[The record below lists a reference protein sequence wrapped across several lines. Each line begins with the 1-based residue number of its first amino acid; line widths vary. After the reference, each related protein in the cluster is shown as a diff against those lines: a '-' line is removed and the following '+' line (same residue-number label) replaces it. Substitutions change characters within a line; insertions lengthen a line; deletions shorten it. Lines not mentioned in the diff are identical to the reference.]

1 MLDSSL
7 NAEVSIHEVED
18 RSIKNSKMKDRK
30 RGVER
35 AEHNSH
41 LEYSQEIH
49 YMCNCSYRIRGE
61 NGLEAILEEIK
72 TKNFLKLMKD
82 IDFSGSRSLAN
93 PK

>member
-1 MLDSSL
+1 MFDSSL
-7 NAEVSIHEVED
+7 NTEVSIHEVED

-41 LEYSQEIH
+41 LGYSQGVH
-49 YMCNCSYRIRGE
+49 YMCNCSYRNRGE
-61 NGLEAILEEIK
+61 VGLDTILEEIK